1 MELIKRCKQ
10 TTFASVAWEKKG
22 KITRRERFL
31 AEMDAVIPWSRL
43 LALIEPHYP
52 KAGNGTQPKPM
63 EQMLRIYFMQ
73 NWFNLS
79 DPQAEDSL
87 YDIESMRRFAGIEL
101 LGHDIPDETTILRF
115 RHLLE
120 QHQLTERIFAEIRS
134 LLEEKRLLLK
144 SGTIVDATIIAAPP
158 STKNE
163 QKARDPEMH
172 QTKKGKD
179 WHFGMKAHIGTDR
192 RGIVHSL
199 STTAANVS
207 DITQMPELLHG
218 EEREVFGD
226 QAYWSEAHRQAALAK
241 GIRYRINRRSPR
253 PLSEYQRYINRRRS
267 AARARV
273 EHVFHVVKRLWGFS
287 KVRYRGLAKNTAR
300 LYTAFALANLYLL
313 RRRLLP
319 AAVDVSPVDREE
331 SEKSGKTKPNRTAAP
346 ASHSFL

>member
-1 MELIKRCKQ
+1 MKQ

-31 AEMDAVIPWSRL
+31 AEMDAVIPWPRL

-192 RGIVHSL
+192 HGTVHSL

-241 GIRYRINRRSPR
+241 GIRYRINRRSR
-253 PLSEYQRYINRRRS
+253 YLSEYQRFINRRRS

-313 RRRLLP
+313 RRRLLV
-319 AAVDVSPVDREE
+319 AQ
-331 SEKSGKTKPNRTAAP
+331 
-346 ASHSFL
+346 

>member
-1 MELIKRCKQ
+1 
-10 TTFASVAWEKKG
+10 
-22 KITRRERFL
+22 
-31 AEMDAVIPWSRL
+31 MDAVIPWTRL

-101 LGHDIPDETTILRF
+101 MGHDIPDETTILRF
-115 RHLLE
+115 RRLLE
-120 QHQLTERIFAEIRS
+120 QHQPAEGICAEIRS

-163 QKARDPEMH
+163 QKARDPEMR

-192 RGIVHSL
+192 HGLVHSL

-226 QAYWSEAHRQAALAK
+226 QAYWSETHRQAALVK
-241 GIRYRINRRSPR
+241 GIRYRVNRRAVRAR
-253 PLSEYQRYINRRRS
+253 PLSEYQRFINRRRS

-287 KVRYRGLAKNTAR
+287 QVRYRGLPKNTAR
-300 LYTAFALANLYLL
+300 LYM
-313 RRRLLP
+313 
-319 AAVDVSPVDREE
+319 
-331 SEKSGKTKPNRTAAP
+331 
-346 ASHSFL
+346 

>member
-1 MELIKRCKQ
+1 MQQR
-10 TTFASVAWEKKG
+10 TFASVAWEKKG
-22 KITRRERFL
+22 KVTRRERFL

-120 QHQLTERIFAEIRS
+120 QHQLSERIFAEIRS

-163 QKARDPEMH
+163 QQARDPEMH
-172 QTKKGKD
+172 QTRKGKD

-241 GIRYRINRRSPR
+241 GIRYRVNRRSPH
-253 PLSEYQRYINRRRS
+253 LSEYQRFINRRRS

-273 EHVFHVVKRLWGFS
+273 EHAFHVVKRLWGFS

-319 AAVDVSPVDREE
+319 PQGRCA
-331 SEKSGKTKPNRTAAP
+331 
-346 ASHSFL
+346 

>member
-1 MELIKRCKQ
+1 MKQ

-163 QKARDPEMH
+163 QKGRDPEMH

-192 RGIVHSL
+192 HGIVHSL
-199 STTAANVS
+199 TTTAANVS

-226 QAYWSEAHRQAALAK
+226 QAYWSEAHRKAALAK
-241 GIRYRINRRSPR
+241 GVRYRVNRRSPH
-253 PLSEYQRYINRRRS
+253 LSEYQRFINRRRS

-287 KVRYRGLAKNTAR
+287 KVRYRGLAKNTVR

-313 RRRLLP
+313 RRR
-319 AAVDVSPVDREE
+319 
-331 SEKSGKTKPNRTAAP
+331 
-346 ASHSFL
+346 F